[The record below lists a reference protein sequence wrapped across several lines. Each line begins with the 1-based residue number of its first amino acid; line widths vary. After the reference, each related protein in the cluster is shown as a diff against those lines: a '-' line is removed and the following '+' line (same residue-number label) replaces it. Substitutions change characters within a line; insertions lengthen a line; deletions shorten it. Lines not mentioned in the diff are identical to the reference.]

1 MISLHLLEF
10 NFGQKRVVLPAR
22 CCTISYGRMSF
33 PSVTSRYCIKTAK
46 WIELVFGIEASLG
59 LFYAVFKGNLGI
71 SENKGTPPWN
81 FVPNSGLG
89 KILQLYVDYR
99 KCCQLRWTLS
109 VIN

>member
-71 SENKGTPPWN
+71 SENKGTPP
-81 FVPNSGLG
+81 G
-89 KILQLYVDYR
+89 
-99 KCCQLRWTLS
+99 TLS
-109 VIN
+109 RTTDLEKFCNCTSTIASVVNLGGHLV